1 MYQSAYRHHHS
12 TETALLK
19 VVNDILLNMDK
30 QRVTLLLLL
39 DLSAAFDTVDHNTLL
54 RRLQN
59 SFGIQGKVLS
69 WLKSYLSG
77 RSQCIS
83 VNGSLSRIFSLEC
96 GVPQGSCLGPLL
108 FTLYTSRLFDII
120 QTHLP
125 EVHCFADDTQ
135 LYLSFSPSSAI
146 NQLSAI
152 SAMESCVDDIR
163 SWMLTDSLKL
173 NDDKSEFLIIGTPR
187 QLAKID
193 IGSIRVGD
201 CNVSTATSARN
212 LCSWFDSKLSM
223 STHITKLSSSSF
235 YYLYNIRRIRKYLSR
250 RCTETLHAFITARI
264 DYCNSLLFGLPDYRI
279 NKLQRI
285 QNAAARLICQQSRF
299 CHITPL
305 LFDLHWLPVKFR
317 IEFKILLITF
327 KALKGLSPTY
337 IDSLISIK
345 STSRYD
351 LRSSNDSLLLSYPKP
366 LSKATLGDRSFT
378 YATPKLWNA
387 LP

>member
-1 MYQSAYRHHHS
+1 MRSVGDQRKLFKASKSLFNHDNGSIFPPCANDQDLANEFGDFFVQKILDIKSAIISTAHQPTNALPVESVTDVSFPEFNLLSESEVRATILSSTKKSCPLDPIPTTLLVKHLDELLPSVTRIINLSLDTGYFPDQWKLALVRPLLKKDGLEPVLKNYRPVSNLQYISRLVETVVARQLQKSLKNLFPVYQSAYRHHHS

-39 DLSAAFDTVDHNTLL
+39 DLSTAFDTVEHNTLL

-59 SFGIQGKVLS
+59 SFGIQGKVLW

-83 VNGSLSRIFSLEC
+83 VNGSLSRIFNLEC

-135 LYLSFSPSSAI
+135 LYLSVSPSNAI

-163 SWMLTDSLKL
+163 
-173 NDDKSEFLIIGTPR
+173 
-187 QLAKID
+187 
-193 IGSIRVGD
+193 
-201 CNVSTATSARN
+201 
-212 LCSWFDSKLSM
+212 
-223 STHITKLSSSSF
+223 
-235 YYLYNIRRIRKYLSR
+235 
-250 RCTETLHAFITARI
+250 
-264 DYCNSLLFGLPDYRI
+264 
-279 NKLQRI
+279 
-285 QNAAARLICQQSRF
+285 
-299 CHITPL
+299 
-305 LFDLHWLPVKFR
+305 
-317 IEFKILLITF
+317 
-327 KALKGLSPTY
+327 
-337 IDSLISIK
+337 
-345 STSRYD
+345 
-351 LRSSNDSLLLSYPKP
+351 
-366 LSKATLGDRSFT
+366 
-378 YATPKLWNA
+378 
-387 LP
+387 